1 MPFLVFGLPFSEGT
15 SKERFLMSF
24 GSPVKEEKSLES
36 KSYGNQEQLS
46 AIFGAEGLTETSFEL
61 ETQKVKLS
69 RQR

>member
-1 MPFLVFGLPFSEGT
+1 
-15 SKERFLMSF
+15 MSF

-36 KSYGNQEQLS
+36 KSYGTQEQLS